1 MPDACIINE
10 MLSAKSYIKCAI
22 PLLNGTYHLPL
33 NYFLACH
40 LFGMVSPGTFGR
52 TFVSDLI

>member
-52 TFVSDLI
+52 TFVYLI